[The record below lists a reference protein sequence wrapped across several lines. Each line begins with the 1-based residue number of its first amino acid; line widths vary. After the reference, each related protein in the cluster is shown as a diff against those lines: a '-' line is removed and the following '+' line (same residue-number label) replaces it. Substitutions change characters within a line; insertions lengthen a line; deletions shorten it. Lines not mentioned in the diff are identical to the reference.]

1 MCSDICLCKADGLL
15 SCMRSKT
22 VPKPQAK
29 EKHDPRHKCLQAI
42 IEKPDFLC
50 KNIQTCVNREG
61 YDRM

>member
-29 EKHDPRHKCLQAI
+29 EKNDPRHKCLQAI
-42 IEKPDFLC
+42 IEKPDFC
-50 KNIQTCVNREG
+50 AKI
-61 YDRM
+61 YKHA